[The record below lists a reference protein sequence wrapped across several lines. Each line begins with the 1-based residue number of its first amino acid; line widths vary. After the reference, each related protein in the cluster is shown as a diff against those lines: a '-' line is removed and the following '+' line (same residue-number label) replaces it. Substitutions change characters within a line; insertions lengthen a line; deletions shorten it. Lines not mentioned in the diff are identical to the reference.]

1 MQAFVAAQFVHFVS
15 VIIMHTVFAESGVH
29 LGTPEIAIVLIGF
42 TIVSGVGLTAAPL
55 PGHRFRSLFHTIMIY
70 LILLILVADYS
81 QHPTRSL
88 RWFLLPIAAAAVLRH
103 LHRHKPIE
111 NAGREVPVAQR

>member
-1 MQAFVAAQFVHFVS
+1 MQAFLAAQFVHFGA
-15 VIIMHTVFAESGVH
+15 VIIMHTVFAESGLH

-55 PGHRFRSLFHTIMIY
+55 PGHRFRSLIHVFMIY

-88 RWFLLPIAAAAVLRH
+88 RWFLLPIVAAAVLRH
-103 LHRHKPIE
+103 VHRHKPIE
-111 NAGREVPVAQR
+111 NASGGEPVA